1 MCVGMTF
8 IPQRFQ
14 SPQIPMAFCL
24 IASSSILLGALAFE
38 HIGGLAPCKLCI
50 WQRWPHLAI
59 IVMAA
64 IGLILSNS
72 SSAQYKGQI
81 SRLCCAGIATAA
93 LITAAIGLYH
103 VGVELLWWD
112 GPSGCSSQLNTNL
125 DLSSLTDTLL
135 ATPVIR
141 CDEIAWQ
148 LLGISMAGWNTL
160 LSLAIAGVGLYGVLN
175 SVKQR
180 P

>member
-1 MCVGMTF
+1 M
-8 IPQRFQ
+8 
-14 SPQIPMAFCL
+14 
-24 IASSSILLGALAFE
+24 
-38 HIGGLAPCKLCI
+38 
-50 WQRWPHLAI
+50 
-59 IVMAA
+59 
-64 IGLILSNS
+64 
-72 SSAQYKGQI
+72 
-81 SRLCCAGIATAA
+81 AA

-103 VGVELLWWD
+103 VGVEQLWWD

-148 LLGISMAGWNTL
+148 LFGISMAGWNML
-160 LSLAIAGVGLYGVLN
+160 LSLAIAGLGLYGLID

>member
-1 MCVGMTF
+1 MGMIFTTKKF
-8 IPQRFQ
+8 QTPQ
-14 SPQIPMAFCL
+14 MLLAFCL
-24 IASSSILLGALAFE
+24 IASSGILLGALGFE

-59 IVMAA
+59 ILIAA
-64 IGLILSNS
+64 IGLIVSNS
-72 SSAQYKGQI
+72 SFAQNKGLI
-81 SRLCCAGIATAA
+81 SRICCAGIAMAA

-103 VGVELLWWD
+103 VGVEQLWWD

-148 LLGISMAGWNTL
+148 LFGISMAGWNML
-160 LSLAIAGVGLYGVLN
+160 LSLVIAGVGVYGLID